1 MFYVKSFDY
10 KYKCSYLT
18 TQYFFI
24 FFRLLLDKGDL
35 EYWV

>member
-24 FFRLLLDKGDL
+24 FFSAFAL
-35 EYWV
+35 